1 MAFASKRR
9 TMKRGTESVLAGAE
23 RAVAEAC
30 TRGLEEDID
39 TVREAL
45 ARIAESGDSK
55 LVEQATELAV
65 RLHRKGYL

>member
-1 MAFASKRR
+1 MN
-9 TMKRGTESVLAGAE
+9 RGTESALAVAE

-30 TRGLEEDID
+30 TRGLEQNIA

-45 ARIAESGDSK
+45 ARIAESGDPK